1 MNRHKK
7 TGYIS
12 RFFYI
17 RKTYARFMV
26 FYELE
31 KYISKSIAYY
41 QYSSGFNKTV
51 HRLSTKFQTAI

>member
-17 RKTYARFMV
+17 ENKLMH
-26 FYELE
+26 
-31 KYISKSIAYY
+31 
-41 QYSSGFNKTV
+41 GFRSYRAFVK
-51 HRLSTKFQTAI
+51 

>member
-12 RFFYI
+12 RFFTSG
-17 RKTYARFMV
+17 KTYARFMV

-31 KYISKSIAYY
+31 KYVSKSIAYY
-41 QYSSGFNKTV
+41 QYSSVFNKTV
-51 HRLSTKFQTAI
+51 HRLSTKSQTAI